1 MNLEK
6 TCKEN
11 KAICEMN
18 FTVDSQTFDRFLSNS
33 LFVRAFMDKYTIESR
48 IGSGA
53 TSVVKLA
60 KCKDSGTK

>member
-1 MNLEK
+1 
-6 TCKEN
+6 
-11 KAICEMN
+11 MN
-18 FTVDSQTFDRFLSNS
+18 FTIDSQTFDRFLSNS
-33 LFVRAFMDKYTIESR
+33 LFVRAFMDKYTIESK